1 MEPTTQE
8 EALIIDEEAGDRRPT
23 RRDGRCI
30 AAREPALDWIRQGH
44 RRYWGGSLAV
54 GHRRTQKKSD
64 KRNGGFAG
72 RLRVSQQLAGR
83 LEEPVQD
90 LANLGEQYASE
101 LTVVNPGVLT
111 LIRMAKD
118 PELSA
123 EDRAAVQ
130 ELFRSILGAVAASRE
145 NVPVLAGFA
154 SSAEEIAKFSKK
166 RSAL

>member
-1 MEPTTQE
+1 M
-8 EALIIDEEAGDRRPT
+8 
-23 RRDGRCI
+23 
-30 AAREPALDWIRQGH
+30 
-44 RRYWGGSLAV
+44 
-54 GHRRTQKKSD
+54 
-64 KRNGGFAG
+64 
-72 RLRVSQQLAGR
+72 
-83 LEEPVQD
+83 QD

-166 RSAL
+166 IRPLMKIMAKSVQRVVDAQTVLDEWERLIEEDGASDNSSS